1 MKKTILFFACLCAV
15 YSVNASPFV
24 SHVDFIKSKQ
34 DTTFRT
40 DTVLHDEVGIFCT
53 DLIYSGWKILSIS
66 KIDNDWSVIN
76 SMRIDGDKKCYLIT
90 NDNQSDIP
98 RDGVYEHSFTRR
110 DGTTAKSIMIIENGE
125 VVSYTCDGKQII
137 SCIGGK

>member
-34 DTTFRT
+34 DTTFRA
-40 DTVLHDEVGIFCT
+40 DTVLHDEVGIFYT

-66 KIDNDWSVIN
+66 KIDNDWSVIK
-76 SMRIDGDKKCYLIT
+76 SMRIEGNKKCYLKTTDEQPEIH
-90 NDNQSDIP
+90 